1 MIDCKSYQR
10 IEPDTL
16 TKVSGI
22 GKRRATLFSL
32 GWGHELVK
40 KKPDGQCWRSAAYL
54 AYQDLQGRQSVISW
68 SDPGAGWQSTIGK
81 LAEESPIYRL

>member
-40 KKPDGQCWRSAAYL
+40 KKPDGQCWRSAVYL
-54 AYQDLQGRQSVISW
+54 AHQDLQGHQS
-68 SDPGAGWQSTIGK
+68 SDPGASWQSTIGK
-81 LAEESPIYRL
+81 LAEESSIYRL